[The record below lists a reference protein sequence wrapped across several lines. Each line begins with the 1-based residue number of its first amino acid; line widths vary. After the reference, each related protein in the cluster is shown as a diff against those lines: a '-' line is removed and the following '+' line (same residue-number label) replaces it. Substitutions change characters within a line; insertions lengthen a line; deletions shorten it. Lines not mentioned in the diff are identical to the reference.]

1 MSTTAELSSLLFPLL
16 NLLHMPA
23 AALVMLEEKP
33 ETVGHMENG
42 DSCVMSVK
50 ETRQCGI
57 NLPSFEFSF
66 VAPPWPLVGQH

>member
-1 MSTTAELSSLLFPLL
+1 MSTTAELCGLLFPLL
-16 NLLHMPA
+16 DLLHMPA
-23 AALVMLEEKP
+23 AALVVLWEKP
-33 ETVGHMENG
+33 ETVGHMGNG
-42 DSCVMSVK
+42 DSSMMVVK